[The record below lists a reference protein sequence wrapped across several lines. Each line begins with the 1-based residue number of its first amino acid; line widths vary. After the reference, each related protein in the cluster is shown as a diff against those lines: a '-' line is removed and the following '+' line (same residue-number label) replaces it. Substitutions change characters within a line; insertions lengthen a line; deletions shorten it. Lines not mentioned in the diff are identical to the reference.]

1 MFKPD
6 IPSCACRRW
15 SRRRILGG
23 IAVAAAGIIADE
35 CWWESRRLVVE
46 RLSLAFPD
54 LPPGLEGLRMVQ
66 LSDLHR
72 SAVVGQREIE
82 HAVARANSLAPDLM
96 VLTGDYVTLG
106 RQYAEPC
113 AAALSVLRAP
123 LGRYAILGNHDH
135 GVGAEAVAAALRH
148 AGLTVLRNQAQP
160 VGRGGADL
168 WLIGMDDATFHKHD
182 VGTAL
187 QGVPDSG
194 FKVAL
199 MHEPDLADEIARYPV
214 QLQLSGHSHGGQI
227 CLPGIGPLH
236 LPKLGRR
243 YPTGLYRVGPLRLY
257 TNRGVG
263 RIRPAVRFNCPPEI
277 TLITLRRA

>member
-1 MFKPD
+1 M
-6 IPSCACRRW
+6 A
-15 SRRRILGG
+15 
-23 IAVAAAGIIADE
+23 AAAAGIIADAR
-35 CWWESRRLVVE
+35 WWEPHRLVVE

-66 LSDLHR
+66 LSDFHR
-72 SAVVGQREIE
+72 SAVVGQWEIE
-82 HAVARANSLAPDLM
+82 QAVARANSLAPDLM
-96 VLTGDYVTLG
+96 VLTGDYVTVG
-106 RQYAEPC
+106 RGYAEPC
-113 AAALSVLRAP
+113 AAVLSALRAP
-123 LGRYAILGNHDH
+123 LGRYAILGNHDYR
-135 GVGAEAVAAALRH
+135 VGAEAVAAALRH
-148 AGLTVLRNQAQP
+148 AGLTVLRNQARP
-160 VGRGGADL
+160 VGRGRADL
-168 WLIGMDDATFHKHD
+168 WLIGMDDATFRKHD
-182 VGTAL
+182 VVAAL
-187 QGVPDSG
+187 KGVPVAG

-243 YPTGLYRVGPLRLY
+243 YPMGLYRVGPLRLY

-263 RIRPAVRFNCPPEI
+263 RIQPAVRLNCPPEI